1 VVLSP
6 VAKQP
11 GHEANYSPPSSAEVM
26 HYGSY
31 TSIPQHAFMVSTKK
45 LFTLKKYKKSGGAT
59 RYINSSTANEMIKQ
73 A

>member
-1 VVLSP
+1 VILSP

-11 GHEANYSPPSSAEVM
+11 RREAVYSPPSSAEVM

-31 TSIPQHAFMVSTKK
+31 TAILQHAFMVSTGQI
-45 LFTLKKYKKSGGAT
+45 FTVKKYEKSGGAT
-59 RYINSSTANEMIKQ
+59 RQINSGTANEMIKQ